1 MPDQTNPPE
10 PPPSDARPSTA
21 PGRPGNWLGELRIA
35 LVFLTVLPVR
45 LRPEDADHGVSHAV
59 RAFPIVGIPVGL
71 AGAVAYALAD
81 VAGLSATICGLFAVA
96 AMAAMAGGLHEDGLA
111 DAADGIFGGRDRAE
125 RLAIMRDSRIGSFGA
140 MALFFALALRATAIS
155 YMGSAWDAGFA
166 MAAAAIASRAAIPPV
181 MFLLPPARGD
191 GLARAA
197 GEPDRHRVVDAVAL
211 GLVLSALAF
220 APIAEPL
227 TNLAALAAAAVAAA
241 LLGLHAR
248 ARLGGQTGDVLGAV
262 QQAAE
267 IAVLLA
273 FIASP

>member
-21 PGRPGNWLGELRIA
+21 PGRPDNWLGELRIA

-45 LRPEDADHGVSHAV
+45 LRAEDSDHGVSHAV

-71 AGAVAYALAD
+71 AGALAYALAD

-140 MALFFALALRATAIS
+140 MALFFALALRATTIS

-166 MAAAAIASRAAIPPV
+166 MVAAAIASRAAIPPV
-181 MFLLPPARGD
+181 MFLLPAARGD

-227 TNLAALAAAAVAAA
+227 TILAALAAAAVAAVLVG
-241 LLGLHAR
+241 LLAR
-248 ARLGGQTGDVLGAV
+248 TRLGGQTGDVLGAV